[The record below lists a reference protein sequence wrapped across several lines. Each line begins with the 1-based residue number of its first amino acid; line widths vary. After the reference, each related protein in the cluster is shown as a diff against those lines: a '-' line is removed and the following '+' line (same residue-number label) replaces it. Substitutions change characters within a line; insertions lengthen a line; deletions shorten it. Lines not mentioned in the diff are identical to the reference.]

1 MKDQSIRPETYK
13 EPSRD
18 SQGTNPEFDDLMK
31 MLFFETNSPYI
42 TCLFLFFYRKKK
54 FLKLL
59 GFDVHG
65 TSAEPRCGVP

>member
-1 MKDQSIRPETYK
+1 MKDYSIRPETYK

-42 TCLFLFFYRKKK
+42 TCLFLFFYRKKN
-54 FLKLL
+54 FL
-59 GFDVHG
+59 
-65 TSAEPRCGVP
+65 